1 MRKITTFNKNITIN
15 PKVRFGKPCI
25 RGTRIAVEDILNLI
39 KAGYT
44 FDEIIE
50 QYPNLKK
57 EDIILPPLL
66 FWAEKKFI
74 LLLLVKLC
82 LKFWLMNVSI
92 ETLLGL

>member
-57 EDIILPPLL
+57 EDIIAALDFTTSL
-66 FWAEKKFI
+66 I
-74 LLLLVKLC
+74 LGREEIYS
-82 LKFWLMNVSI
+82 FTSR
-92 ETLLGL
+92 

>member
-44 FDEIIE
+44 FDEILE

-57 EDIILPPLL
+57 EDIIAALDFTTSL
-66 FWAEKKFI
+66 I
-74 LLLLVKLC
+74 LGREEIYS
-82 LKFWLMNVSI
+82 FTSR
-92 ETLLGL
+92 

>member
-44 FDEIIE
+44 FDEILE

-57 EDIILPPLL
+57 EDIIAALDFTTSL
-66 FWAEKKFI
+66 I
-74 LLLLVKLC
+74 LGREEIYS
-82 LKFWLMNVSI
+82 FAR
-92 ETLLGL
+92 